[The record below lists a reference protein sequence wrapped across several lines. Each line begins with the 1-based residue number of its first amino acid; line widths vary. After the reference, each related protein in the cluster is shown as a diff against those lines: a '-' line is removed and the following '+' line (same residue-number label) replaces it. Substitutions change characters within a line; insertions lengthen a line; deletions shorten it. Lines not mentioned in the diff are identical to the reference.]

1 MGPSKTAARGAHMKE
16 WLSARE
22 VARRLEW
29 SVKTI
34 RRRCASG
41 SIPHTRIGDGPIRI
55 RRAWVEAQEQRAA

>member
-1 MGPSKTAARGAHMKE
+1 MGPSKTTPGSARRE

-22 VARRLEW
+22 VAKRLEW

-41 SIPHTRIGDGPIRI
+41 DIPHRRLGDGPIRI
-55 RRAWVEAQEQRAA
+55 ARRWVEEQEG